1 MEKSCGMSM
10 TKKRESTKIG
20 GKEQQTRAC
29 IRTLFVDLYEL
40 DVLYAHQSAVRNFK
54 SLPMVSVA
62 PSQFF
67 YADAMQKL
75 IGKG

>member
-1 MEKSCGMSM
+1 
-10 TKKRESTKIG
+10 
-20 GKEQQTRAC
+20 
-29 IRTLFVDLYEL
+29 VDLYEL

>member
-1 MEKSCGMSM
+1 MILAKHDEKTEKAPKWWERATNARMHSNIVCGS
-10 TKKRESTKIG
+10 I
-20 GKEQQTRAC
+20 
-29 IRTLFVDLYEL
+29 YEL
-40 DVLYAHQSAVRNFK
+40 DVLYAHQSAMRNLK

-67 YADAMQKL
+67 YADAMQKP